1 MSPRRLLAEIGI
13 VLGLS
18 LGMSALYSIV
28 SISVRVARE
37 QALSEQTATINRA
50 LSEFEW
56 ADLTYQL
63 LGIVSSLVP
72 VALVVFL
79 LWQSTTP
86 RLGQLG
92 LDATRPGKDA
102 LTGLGLAALIGI
114 PGLGLYLVGRQLEL
128 TVTVVPTALG
138 TYWWTVPMLIA
149 LALRAGI
156 LEEVIA
162 VGYVFNRLGALRVP
176 VWGIIVIQALLRATY
191 HLYQGFGAFV
201 GNFVMG
207 LVFGYF
213 FHKTGRLAPLI
224 VGHTLIDVVAFVGY
238 PVAVSYFPEILG
250 NVG

>member
-1 MSPRRLLAEIGI
+1 MSRRRLLSEIGI

-28 SISVRVARE
+28 SISVRLARE

-50 LSEFEW
+50 LSEFQW
-56 ADLTYQL
+56 ADVAYQL
-63 LGIVSSLVP
+63 LGIASSLVP

-86 RLGQLG
+86 RLGALG
-92 LDATRPGKDA
+92 LDATRPGKDS

-114 PGLGLYLVGRQLEL
+114 PGLGLYLLGRELDL
-128 TVTVVPTALG
+128 TVTVVPTALNE
-138 TYWWTVPMLIA
+138 YWWTVPMLIG

-162 VGYVFNRLGALRVP
+162 VGYLFNRLRALGVS
-176 VWGIIVIQALLRATY
+176 VTVIILIQSLLRATY

-213 FHKTGRLAPLI
+213 YAKTGRLAPLI
-224 VGHTLIDVVAFVGY
+224 IAHTLIDIVAFVGY
-238 PVAVSYFPEILG
+238 PLGVILMPGILG

>member
-1 MSPRRLLAEIGI
+1 MSRRRLLSEIGI

-28 SISVRVARE
+28 SISVRLSRE
-37 QALSEQTATINRA
+37 QALSEQTTTINRS
-50 LSEFEW
+50 LSEFQW
-56 ADLTYQL
+56 ADVAYQL
-63 LGIVSSLVP
+63 LGIASSLVP

-79 LWQSTTP
+79 LWQSTQP
-86 RLGQLG
+86 RLGALG
-92 LDATRPGKDA
+92 LDATMLGKDS
-102 LTGLGLAALIGI
+102 LTGFGLAALIGI
-114 PGLGLYLVGRQLEL
+114 PGLGLYLLGRELDL
-128 TVTVVPTALG
+128 TVTVVPTALNE
-138 TYWWTVPMLIA
+138 YWWTVPMLIA

-162 VGYVFNRLGALRVP
+162 VGYLFNRLRALGVS
-176 VWGIIVIQALLRATY
+176 VGGIIVIQSLLRATY

-213 FHKTGRLAPLI
+213 FAKTGRLAPLI
-224 VGHTLIDVVAFVGY
+224 VAHTLIDIVAFVGY
-238 PVAVSYFPEILG
+238 PLGVILMPGILG